1 MRRLSCLRE
10 EWAKPRGRK
19 SRRCPCGKAIEAQPS
34 LWPDRVI
41 DETARSRAGR
51 PAGKLIHPLGHARAR
66 RRRARNRNPCGRK
79 GSAHSRAGST
89 RKTAPVDP
97 TISARSIAS
106 PREQSVLSPLASYY
120 FLTGEQIR
128 ASHSAQPPARSD
140 GLASS
145 RPWARARFRFQHP
158 ARSLRLITKTRPTGS
173 TRRAFTHDASPV
185 AGCWIKTSRQATWRL
200 KSPTASPPGRLRMR
214 GELDPEWI
222 TPARIDMSAKP
233 PITSIRRLRR
243 DRREGPGRDM
253 AARNAEDG

>member
-1 MRRLSCLRE
+1 M
-10 EWAKPRGRK
+10 G
-19 SRRCPCGKAIEAQPS
+19 EAQGKKVAASPLRQGDRGAAV

-51 PAGKLIHPLGHARAR
+51 PAGKLMHPLGHARAR
-66 RRRARNRNPCGRK
+66 HRRARNRNPRGRK

-89 RKTAPVDP
+89 RKTAPLDP

-106 PREQSVLSPLASYY
+106 PHEQSVLSPLASYY

-158 ARSLRLITKTRPTGS
+158 ARSLRLITKTRPAGS
-173 TRRAFTHDASPV
+173 TRRAFTCAVTTPPPSLDAGS
-185 AGCWIKTSRQATWRL
+185 KH
-200 KSPTASPPGRLRMR
+200 PGKPR
-214 GELDPEWI
+214 G
-222 TPARIDMSAKP
+222 
-233 PITSIRRLRR
+233 
-243 DRREGPGRDM
+243 G
-253 AARNAEDG
+253 